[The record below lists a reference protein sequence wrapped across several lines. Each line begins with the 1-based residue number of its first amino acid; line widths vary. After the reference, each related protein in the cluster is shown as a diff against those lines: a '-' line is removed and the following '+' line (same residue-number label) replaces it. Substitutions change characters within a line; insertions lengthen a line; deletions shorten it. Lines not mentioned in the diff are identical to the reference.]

1 MILETSKPVWVIG
14 DVQGCYQSLEALL
27 AHPTIQADQD
37 ALFCFAG
44 DLINR
49 GPQSLDCVRLA
60 QSMGNRAITLL
71 GNHDIHL
78 LGVAAGI
85 RKVGKSDTAQEILAA
100 PDAKQ
105 LLDWLRHCP
114 LALQVH
120 DHLIVHAG
128 VAPSWTLAQT
138 LAHAREVEHC
148 LQDPN
153 WQHLLDGLFG
163 NHPDLWNDALQGQDR
178 LRLIINILTRM
189 RTCYPDGRL
198 NTKHK
203 GPPDLQEGHTAWF
216 DLPNRALE
224 VPVIF
229 GHWSTLGLMQRPDA
243 VCLDTGCVW
252 GESLTAIRLP
262 DRKIVQVTH
271 QETQALNPLAF

>member
-1 MILETSKPVWVIG
+1 MTVEPSTPVWVIG
-14 DVQGCYQSLEALL
+14 DVQGCYRSLEALL
-27 AHPTIQADQD
+27 AHPVIQADHN
-37 ALFCFAG
+37 AHFCFAG

-49 GPQSLDCVRLA
+49 GPESLACIRLA
-60 QSMGNRAITLL
+60 QSLGDRAITLL

-78 LGVAAGI
+78 LGVAAGV
-85 RKVGKSDTAQEILAA
+85 RKLGKSDTAQEILAA
-100 PDAKQ
+100 ADADQ
-105 LLDWLRHCP
+105 LIDWLRHRP
-114 LALQVH
+114 LACVIH

-128 VAPSWTLAQT
+128 VAPSWTLQQT
-138 LAHAREVEHC
+138 LAYAHEVEQC
-148 LQDPN
+148 LQDPL
-153 WQHLLDGLFG
+153 WQQHLAGLFG
-163 NHPDLWNDALQGQDR
+163 NHPDTWHDDLQGQDR

-216 DLPNRALE
+216 DLPNRALTM
-224 VPVIF
+224 PVIF
-229 GHWSTLGLMQRPDA
+229 GHWSTLGLMQRSDA

-252 GESLTAIRLP
+252 GDSLTAIRLP
-262 DRKIVQVTH
+262 DRKVVQVAH